1 MYFLMAQSIP
11 MLLPFCLDL
20 FVQNI
25 LFYIK
30 EADLSIFL
38 EFQELPRA
46 EFEAMQCLDTMDGV
60 RIVQPDSECQ
70 DIQGQGTPT
79 VTTTV
84 IMVWEKV
91 ARCSL
96 Q

>member
-1 MYFLMAQSIP
+1 

-38 EFQELPRA
+38 EFQELPNG
-46 EFEAMQCLDTMDGV
+46 DTLSIKSLLAAGLLQSHPDCSGPRGSGGDGHEE
-60 RIVQPDSECQ
+60 QPVLHGAAAAILQ
-70 DIQGQGTPT
+70 AAAGRHRQG
-79 VTTTV
+79 
-84 IMVWEKV
+84 
-91 ARCSL
+91 R
-96 Q
+96 

>member
-1 MYFLMAQSIP
+1 

-38 EFQELPRA
+38 EFQELPHAAAAARA
-46 EFEAMQCLDTMDGV
+46 SACVTPGC
-60 RIVQPDSECQ
+60 RDSAQ
-70 DIQGQGTPT
+70 QGRMAGTKT
-79 VTTTV
+79 GL
-84 IMVWEKV
+84 
-91 ARCSL
+91 L
-96 Q
+96 QALPQL